1 MSILSDHVRHTV
13 TWNKWNRPDTPTTA
27 RLRCHID
34 NAKLYRF
41 RLRKLNATS

>member
-1 MSILSDHVRHTV
+1 MSIRSDYVRHTV
-13 TWNKWNRPDTPTTA
+13 TRNKRSRPDTPTTP
-27 RLRCHID
+27 RLRCHRD